1 MKIFVTVLV
10 AALFAAPT
18 LAQEKIE
25 FDSYT
30 PTGYFALAKKELGTP
45 VKVSGTLVLP
55 NAVSGR
61 IPAMV
66 IAHGSGG
73 VTRDREFWWAE
84 NLKRIGVASF
94 IVDSFGPRGVTET
107 ATDQSRVP
115 TAANLADALAALK
128 RLAADPR
135 IDPARIGVMGFS
147 KGGQVAIYT
156 ALEPFRSAIAG
167 AAKFALHVPLYPYCS
182 DWQVSERVTGAPMLF
197 LLGGKDDYTPAKPCQ
212 DYAAW
217 FKSKGVQT
225 QVTVYPN
232 AYHLFDGEGR
242 VSYAA
247 NVLTGKNCDALFD
260 LDKFQ
265 IKIRANGE
273 DITRKIQEYVR
284 GCFTR
289 GANLGG
295 DPEARKRAPEDVA
308 AFLKTNFKL

>member
-1 MKIFVTVLV
+1 GNHRNARLDRGSMKIFVTVLV

-73 VTRDREFWWAE
+73 VTRDREFWWAD

-115 TAANLADALAALK
+115 TVANVVDALAALK

-135 IDPARIGVMGFS
+135 IDP
-147 KGGQVAIYT
+147 
-156 ALEPFRSAIAG
+156 
-167 AAKFALHVPLYPYCS
+167 
-182 DWQVSERVTGAPMLF
+182 
-197 LLGGKDDYTPAKPCQ
+197 
-212 DYAAW
+212 
-217 FKSKGVQT
+217 
-225 QVTVYPN
+225 
-232 AYHLFDGEGR
+232 
-242 VSYAA
+242 
-247 NVLTGKNCDALFD
+247 
-260 LDKFQ
+260 
-265 IKIRANGE
+265 
-273 DITRKIQEYVR
+273 
-284 GCFTR
+284 
-289 GANLGG
+289 
-295 DPEARKRAPEDVA
+295 
-308 AFLKTNFKL
+308 